1 MIKWCIK
8 DIGKRKKKRS
18 ASTASV
24 ATLAIFYI
32 FRSLSRKYKNT
43 CWDIPN
49 PYEKNG
55 GIDHGKPEKA
65 NHFTLPGNS
74 RRKKTH

>member
-1 MIKWCIK
+1 MEFDYTSKEK
-8 DIGKRKKKRS
+8 SKV

-55 GIDHGKPEKA
+55 GIGHGKPETA
-65 NHFTLPGNS
+65 NHCNS
-74 RRKKTH
+74 RRKKTN